1 MTMMRVLTSPLP
13 LEPAWSYSDA
23 LSLLKDMFVI
33 WVNWLGKK
41 ERGLELNLTVEV
53 RTLYFLG
60 ERREAGMQSGPYCTG
75 GSPEHGV
82 KIKLFSSCSIFAVG
96 KNDGSVEG
104 QRYFQ
109 TDSQRGI
116 FVREGDLVVLASP
129 LSQ

>member
-1 MTMMRVLTSPLP
+1 MMMMRVLTSPLP
-13 LEPAWSYSDA
+13 LEPAWNYSDA
-23 LSLLKDMFVI
+23 PSLLKDMFVT

-41 ERGLELNLTVEV
+41 ERGLELNWIVEV
-53 RTLYFLG
+53 RNFLG
-60 ERREAGMQSGPYCTG
+60 KEEGGRHADSQARTLRVGL

-82 KIKLFSSCSIFAVG
+82 KIKFVPQLFAVG
-96 KNDGSVEG
+96 KNDGSVDG

-116 FVREGDLVVLASP
+116 FVREDDLVVLASP